1 MEALLKLHRK
11 DEEMEANNYTITLH
25 VKQYT
30 DTWEDGNWLH
40 WRNPSKPVVLRK
52 KRIKLEMGTDYTEET
67 LQNQFS

>member
-30 DTWEDGNWLH
+30 DT
-40 WRNPSKPVVLRK
+40 
-52 KRIKLEMGTDYTEET
+52 
-67 LQNQFS
+67 